1 MESEVS
7 EVEDRTSGPAAKAK
21 LSATMTATS
30 PRPEKQRL
38 RSRKLRTEPQGVWI
52 FRGLGKEGK
61 NQSREK
67 TSGRVTSWK
76 QRRVFRGGRG
86 GRHTEQR
93 RRE

>member
-7 EVEDRTSGPAAKAK
+7 EVEDRTSGPAAKPK

-38 RSRKLRTEPQGVWI
+38 RKRKLRTEPQGVWI